1 MTQYRQLWHNHA
13 NSYHKEVPIGKAE
26 VVVRSLYSFV
36 STGTERSMI
45 STKQLSS
52 ATAMKMAIPY
62 MEGQLGQ
69 DFTYGYSL
77 VGEVLE
83 GPDELVGYKV
93 HLLHPHQ
100 EYAFVSSADAHIIP
114 VGIDPK
120 HATLASNLET
130 AVNAL
135 WDSEIKEKDSVLIVG
150 YGLIGALVAR
160 LCKDYVGTTVT
171 VSEPNQVRATMAKS
185 HGFELLNKQPSKAYD
200 VSFHTSGTSKGL
212 QSAIDQVGKEGK
224 IIELSWYADREVTL
238 RLGDGFHYDRKQI
251 ISSQVSSI
259 PKSKQHDWDYKKRK
273 TLVFDL
279 LSKIDFSY
287 LIQKSVPFDQTPQFF
302 NDLRRE
308 TPSELGIIIDYN

>member
-1 MTQYRQLWHNHA
+1 MNHYRQLWHNPS
-13 NSYHKEVPIGKAE
+13 NSYHKEVPISKAE
-26 VVVRSLYSFV
+26 VVVKSLYSFV
-36 STGTERSMI
+36 SIGTERSMI
-45 STKQLSS
+45 NAQQLSS
-52 ATAMKMAIPY
+52 ATATKMAIPY

-83 GPDELVGYKV
+83 GPGELVGNKV

-100 EYAFVSSADAHIIP
+100 EYAFVSRADAHIVP

-135 WDSEIKEKDSVLIVG
+135 WDSKVNEKDSVLIVG
-150 YGLIGALVAR
+150 YGLIGALTAR
-160 LCKDYVGTTVT
+160 LCKDYMGANVAI
-171 VSEPNQVRATMAKS
+171 SEPNQARAALAEA
-185 HGFELLNKQPSKAYD
+185 HGFDLHNEQLNESYD
-200 VSFHTSGTSKGL
+200 ISFHTSSTSKGL

-238 RLGDGFHYDRKQI
+238 RLGDSFHYDRKQI

-259 PKSKQHDWDYKKRK
+259 PKAKQHDWDYKKRK
-273 TLVFDL
+273 TLVFEL
-279 LSKIDFSY
+279 LSKINFSY
-287 LIQKSVPFDQTPQFF
+287 LIQKAVPFDMAPQFF
-302 NDLRRE
+302 NDLREE
-308 TPSELGIIIDYN
+308 TPPELGIIIDYN